1 MWYAVQVMTGREET
15 VRDMCKRLID
25 KKQYNDIF
33 VIRFDKAKRYYG
45 TWHKEKE
52 IMFPGYIFIDSDNPQ
67 QIYEHLKKVP
77 ELTKMLGRDKNE
89 FTPIETSKEAMFKAM
104 VNDNYEIP
112 LSVGIIEGDKVI
124 VKEGPLLGMEGLIK
138 KIDRHKRVAV
148 LNAQMFEQ
156 DVDIR
161 IGLEIIEK
169 YKK

>member
-1 MWYAVQVMTGREET
+1 MAHG
-15 VRDMCKRLID
+15 I
-25 KKQYNDIF
+25 KK
-33 VIRFDKAKRYYG
+33 
-45 TWHKEKE
+45 KE

-67 QIYEHLKKVP
+67 QIYEHLNSVP

-89 FTPIETSKEAMFKAM
+89 FTPIEAGKEAMFKAM

-112 LSVGIIEGDKVI
+112 LSVGVIEGDKVI
-124 VKEGPLLGMEGLIK
+124 VKEGPLSGMEGLIK

-156 DVDIR
+156 DVDIK

>member
-25 KKQYNDIF
+25 RKQYNDIF

-67 QIYEHLKKVP
+67 QIYEHLKSVP

-89 FTPIETSKEAMFKAM
+89 FTPIEAGKEAMFKAM
-104 VNDNYEIP
+104 VNDNYEITIYT
-112 LSVGIIEGDKVI
+112 SCIN
-124 VKEGPLLGMEGLIK
+124 
-138 KIDRHKRVAV
+138 
-148 LNAQMFEQ
+148 LNE
-156 DVDIR
+156 VHCR
-161 IGLEIIEK
+161 EWK
-169 YKK
+169 C

>member
-1 MWYAVQVMTGREET
+1 
-15 VRDMCKRLID
+15 
-25 KKQYNDIF
+25 
-33 VIRFDKAKRYYG
+33 
-45 TWHKEKE
+45 
-52 IMFPGYIFIDSDNPQ
+52 MFLGYIFIDIDNTQ
-67 QIYEHLKKVP
+67 QIYEHLKNVP

-89 FTPIETSKEAMFKAM
+89 FTPIEAGKEAMFKAM

-112 LSVGIIEGDKVI
+112 LSVGVIEGDKVI
-124 VKEGPLLGMEGLIK
+124 VKEGPLSGMEGLIK

-156 DVDIR
+156 DVDIK

>member
-25 KKQYNDIF
+25 RKQYNDIF

-67 QIYEHLKKVP
+67 QIYEHLKSVP

-89 FTPIETSKEAMFKAM
+89 FTPIEAGKEAMFKAM
-104 VNDNYEIP
+104 VNDNYEIS
-112 LSVGIIEGDKVI
+112 LSV
-124 VKEGPLLGMEGLIK
+124 VKEGPLSGMEVLIK
-138 KIDRHKRVAV
+138 KIDRHRRVAV

-156 DVDIR
+156 DVDIK

>member
-25 KKQYNDIF
+25 RKQYNDIF

-67 QIYEHLKKVP
+67 QIYEHLKSVP

-89 FTPIETSKEAMFKAM
+89 FTPIEAGKEAMFKAM
-104 VNDNYEIP
+104 VNDNYEIS
-112 LSVGIIEGDKVI
+112 LSV
-124 VKEGPLLGMEGLIK
+124 VKEGPLSGMEVLIK

-156 DVDIR
+156 DVDIK

>member
-1 MWYAVQVMTGREET
+1 MSYNIKYDELSHRLKLEGIELNNLVTQLKAPLSVILQITRNCHFNCEFCSEKDSMLDPTLDELKKYA
-15 VRDMCKRLID
+15 
-25 KKQYNDIF
+25 
-33 VIRFDKAKRYYG
+33 
-45 TWHKEKE
+45 
-52 IMFPGYIFIDSDNPQ
+52 
-67 QIYEHLKKVP
+67 EHLKNVP
-77 ELTKMLGRDKNE
+77 ELTQMLGRDKNE
-89 FTPIETSKEAMFKAM
+89 FTPIEAGKEAMFKAM

-124 VKEGPLLGMEGLIK
+124 VKEGPLSGMEGLIK

>member
-1 MWYAVQVMTGREET
+1 
-15 VRDMCKRLID
+15 
-25 KKQYNDIF
+25 
-33 VIRFDKAKRYYG
+33 
-45 TWHKEKE
+45 
-52 IMFPGYIFIDSDNPQ
+52 MFPGYIFIDSDNPQ
-67 QIYEHLKKVP
+67 QIYEHLNSVP

-89 FTPIETSKEAMFKAM
+89 FTPIEAGKEAMFKAM

-112 LSVGIIEGDKVI
+112 LSVGVIEGDKVI
-124 VKEGPLLGMEGLIK
+124 VKEGPLSGMEGLIK

-156 DVDIR
+156 DVDIK

>member
-1 MWYAVQVMTGREET
+1 MNMLDEYSYIWQT
-15 VRDMCKRLID
+15 D
-25 KKQYNDIF
+25 KDKYVLLNDELGNSILF
-33 VIRFDKAKRYYG
+33 I
-45 TWHKEKE
+45 KEKE

-67 QIYEHLKKVP
+67 QIYEHLNSVP

-89 FTPIETSKEAMFKAM
+89 FTPIEAGKEAMFKAM

-112 LSVGIIEGDKVI
+112 LSVGVIEGDKVI
-124 VKEGPLLGMEGLIK
+124 VKEGPLSGMEGLIK

-156 DVDIR
+156 DVDIK

>member
-25 KKQYNDIF
+25 RKQYNDIF

-45 TWHKEKE
+45 TWHKE

-67 QIYEHLKKVP
+67 QIYEHLKSVP

-89 FTPIETSKEAMFKAM
+89 FTPIEAGKEAMFKAM
-104 VNDNYEIP
+104 VNDNYEIS

-124 VKEGPLLGMEGLIK
+124 VKEGPLSGMEVLIK

-156 DVDIR
+156 DVDIK

>member
-1 MWYAVQVMTGREET
+1 MWYAVQVLTGREET

-25 KKQYNDIF
+25 RKHYNDIF

-45 TWHKEKE
+45 TWHKEKKN
-52 IMFPGYIFIDSDNPQ
+52 MFPGYIFIDSDNPQ
-67 QIYEHLKKVP
+67 QIYEHLKNVP

-89 FTPIETSKEAMFKAM
+89 FMPVEAGKEAMFKAM

-112 LSVGIIEGDKVI
+112 LSVGVIEGDKVI
-124 VKEGPLLGMEGLIK
+124 VKEGPLSGMEGLIK
-138 KIDRHKRVAV
+138 KIDRHKRVVV

-161 IGLEIIEK
+161 VGLEI
-169 YKK
+169 KKIQ

>member
-1 MWYAVQVMTGREET
+1 
-15 VRDMCKRLID
+15 
-25 KKQYNDIF
+25 
-33 VIRFDKAKRYYG
+33 
-45 TWHKEKE
+45 
-52 IMFPGYIFIDSDNPQ
+52 MFPGYIFIDSDNPQ
-67 QIYEHLKKVP
+67 QIYEHLKNVP

-89 FTPIETSKEAMFKAM
+89 FTSIEAGKEAMFKAM

-112 LSVGIIEGDKVI
+112 LSVGVIEGDKVI
-124 VKEGPLLGMEGLIK
+124 VKEGPLSGMEGLIK

>member
-1 MWYAVQVMTGREET
+1 MRKIVIGQIIRDGKVMGTGFLVEPDIVMTVKHNVVTADE
-15 VRDMCKRLID
+15 LITD
-25 KKQYNDIF
+25 EF
-33 VIRFDKAKRYYG
+33 E
-45 TWHKEKE
+45 EKE

-67 QIYEHLKKVP
+67 QIYEHLNSVP

-89 FTPIETSKEAMFKAM
+89 FTPIEAGKEAMFKAM

-112 LSVGIIEGDKVI
+112 LSVGVIEGDKVI
-124 VKEGPLLGMEGLIK
+124 VKEGPLSGMEGLIK

-156 DVDIR
+156 DVDIK